1 MEFIKSNDRIYCEDK
16 DGKLLAEIT
25 FPESA
30 DDIVNINH
38 TFVNESLRGQ
48 GVAGQLMQGV
58 VDYIIDNNKRAYP
71 TCSYAV
77 KWFEKNKEY
86 QYLVVQI

>member
-58 VDYIIDNNKRAYP
+58 VDYIIDNKKRAYP

-77 KWFEKNKEY
+77 KWFEKNKVY